1 MPDELKILML
11 EDEPADAELAV
22 QALREAGIVFS
33 SHRVDTRD
41 SFVAALEAFR
51 PDIVLADYR
60 LPGFGGLE
68 ALAIASEQAP
78 DVPFVFVSGTMGEEF
93 AIETL
98 RHGASDYVIK
108 NRLGKLAPAVL
119 RALQEAEERRL
130 RHQAEAELAASEER
144 FRRIA
149 ESIQDGMIIVDQD
162 SLITYWNR
170 AAERMFDYASAE
182 ALGRSWYEL
191 LTPVRF
197 HDMFRQAS
205 AEFRETGQGP
215 NIGRTVE
222 LAGAR
227 KGGEEF
233 PVEASFSSVLINGRW
248 HGTGIVRDISERRRA
263 EAVNRKYAAIVE
275 SSDDA
280 IIGMTTDGFID
291 TWSRGAAKVYGYAA
305 DEIVGRSV
313 AVLAPDG
320 RQHEVADLLAAVHAG
335 KSVAHYETSRKRKD
349 GRQIDVSLSLSP
361 IRNSTGKI
369 CGISA
374 IDRDITERKAAEK
387 EIEYLAY
394 YDSLTRLPNR
404 RLLVDRLRQALAGST
419 RSRRKGAILFID
431 LDNFKIIN
439 NTSGHDVGDKL
450 LIEVARRVAACVRD
464 GDTIARLGA
473 DEFVVMLEGLSES
486 SPVAA
491 AQAKS
496 VGEKILA
503 AIDEPYLIADR
514 EHHCTPSIGVTL
526 FTDSECAVDELLKQ
540 ANIAMNQA
548 KSAGRNTLRFFDPEM
563 QVALAGRALL
573 EAALRLGIQHRQFV
587 LHYQPQVDRG
597 GAIIGAE
604 ALLRWEHPERGMVSP
619 AQFIPLAE
627 ETGLILPIGQWVLET
642 ACAQLKAWAGDS
654 RRRDLHLSINVSAR
668 QFRQVD
674 FVDKVRL
681 ALGNGNTP
689 TDRLKLELTE
699 SLVLDDI
706 EDTIEKMRAI
716 KQLGVGFSM
725 DDFGTGYSSLA
736 YLTRLPL
743 DQLKIDRSFVR
754 NLPDNP
760 NDAVIAQTIITMA
773 KSLGLSVIAEG
784 VETEAQRQFL
794 ERHGCPDYQGYLFSK
809 PVALAAFEELLTSAQ
824 KKPRAIADLAT
835 REPPEPPSNR

>member
-1 MPDELKILML
+1 MADELKILML
-11 EDEPADAELAV
+11 EDEPGDAELAAE
-22 QALREAGIVFS
+22 ALREAGIVFS
-33 SHRVDTRD
+33 SQRVDTRH
-41 SFVAALEAFR
+41 SFVAALEEFR

-60 LPGFGGLE
+60 LPGFAGLE
-68 ALAIASEQAP
+68 ALNIALEQAP

-98 RHGASDYVIK
+98 HQGAADYVIK
-108 NRLGKLAPAVL
+108 NRLGKLAPAVR

-130 RHQAEAELAASEER
+130 RRRAETELAANEER
-144 FRRIA
+144 FRKIA

-170 AAERMFDYASAE
+170 AAERMFDYTSAE
-182 ALGRSWYEL
+182 AMGRSWYEL

-197 HDMFRQAS
+197 HDMFRQNA
-205 AEFRETGQGP
+205 AQFRETGQGP
-215 NIGRTVE
+215 SIGRTIE
-222 LAGAR
+222 LAGVR

-233 PVEASFSSVLINGRW
+233 PVEASFSAVSINGRW
-248 HGTGIVRDISERRRA
+248 HGTGIVRDVSERRRA
-263 EAVNRKYAAIVE
+263 EAVNRKLAAIVE

-313 AVLAPDG
+313 SVLAPDD
-320 RQHEVADLLAAVHAG
+320 RQHEVVDLLAAVHAG
-335 KSVAHYETSRKRKD
+335 KSVAHYETSRQCKD

-361 IRNSTGKI
+361 IRNSAGEI

-374 IDRDITERKAAEK
+374 IDRDITERRAAEK
-387 EIEYLAY
+387 EIAYLAF
-394 YDSLTRLPNR
+394 YDSLTQLPNR
-404 RLLVDRLRQALAGST
+404 RLLLDRLRQALAASR

-439 NTSGHDVGDKL
+439 NTSGHDVGDQL
-450 LIEVARRVAACVRD
+450 LIEVARRVAACVRA
-464 GDTIARLGA
+464 GDTVARLGA
-473 DEFVVMLEGLSES
+473 DEFVVMLEGLSGNS
-486 SPVAA
+486 QVAA
-491 AQAKS
+491 AQAEG

-503 AIDEPYLIADR
+503 AIDEPYIITGR

-526 FTDSECAVDELLKQ
+526 FTDSESAVDELLKQ
-540 ANIAMNQA
+540 ANIAMDQA

-563 QVALAGRALL
+563 QVVIAARAVL

-587 LHYQPQVDRG
+587 LHYQPQVDGARG
-597 GAIIGAE
+597 IIGAE

-642 ACAQLKAWAGDS
+642 ACAQLTAWAGNP
-654 RRRDLHLSINVSAR
+654 RTRDLQLSINVSAR

-681 ALGNGNTP
+681 ALESGKTP
-689 TDRLKLELTE
+689 ADRLKLELTE

-716 KQLGVGFSM
+716 KRLGVGFSM

-743 DQLKIDRSFVR
+743 DQLKIDRSFVC

-773 KSLGLSVIAEG
+773 RSLGLAVIAEG

-794 ERHGCPDYQGYLFSK
+794 ERHDCPNYQGYLFSK
-809 PVALAAFEELLTSAQ
+809 PVPLAAFDELLNCHRL
-824 KKPRAIADLAT
+824 PR
-835 REPPEPPSNR
+835 